1 MNAYILRIYW
11 RLSWF
16 EFAELLLLYYLAHPR
31 FMEGGLMVCDV
42 PWEFCVCL
50 YFEGVKFFAVHIMVV
65 EDLVLSEYLVF
76 AAVLMQ
82 IRLEFG
88 L

>member
-16 EFAELLLLYYLAHPR
+16 EFAELLPFYNLAHPR

-65 EDLVLSEYLVF
+65 EDLVLSESLVSV
-76 AAVLMQ
+76 AALMQ
-82 IRLEFG
+82 IRLASG